1 MREAAPSRLFF
12 SGHPGRAIMGRTH
25 PMPPDTT
32 QTIPAAL
39 TVRGDIEVANDLA
52 VAGDVQGAI
61 WADQRVV
68 TVNEGGSVTGDII
81 ASAVVEIAAS
91 GEVEGRIIAPRLILR
106 EGGSLNGSVQP
117 QRVEAAFRVAQHRRQ
132 SAP

>member
-1 MREAAPSRLFF
+1 MA
-12 SGHPGRAIMGRTH
+12 
-25 PMPPDTT
+25 PDTM

-52 VAGDVQGAI
+52 VAGEVQGAI

-68 TVNEGGSVTGDII
+68 TVNEGASVTGDII
-81 ASAVVEIAAS
+81 AGDVTVRGLFRGTILASAVVEIAAS

-132 SAP
+132 AE

>member
-1 MREAAPSRLFF
+1 MAPNT
-12 SGHPGRAIMGRTH
+12 I
-25 PMPPDTT
+25 

-81 ASAVVEIAAS
+81 AGDVTVRGSFRGTILASAVVEIAAS

-132 SAP
+132 SGP

>member
-1 MREAAPSRLFF
+1 
-12 SGHPGRAIMGRTH
+12 
-25 PMPPDTT
+25 MPPDTT

-61 WADQRVV
+61 WADRRVV

-81 ASAVVEIAAS
+81 AGDVTVRGSFRGTILASAVVEIAAS

-132 SAP
+132 SGP

>member
-1 MREAAPSRLFF
+1 MA
-12 SGHPGRAIMGRTH
+12 
-25 PMPPDTT
+25 PDTM

-61 WADQRVV
+61 WADRRVV

-81 ASAVVEIAAS
+81 AGDVTVRGSFRGTILASAVVEIAAS

-117 QRVEAAFRVAQHRRQ
+117 QRVEAGFRVAQHRRQ
-132 SAP
+132 SALCAQNSPLST

>member
-1 MREAAPSRLFF
+1 MTP
-12 SGHPGRAIMGRTH
+12 H
-25 PMPPDTT
+25 TT

-81 ASAVVEIAAS
+81 AGDVTVRGSFRGTILASAVVEIAAS

-132 SAP
+132 SSP

>member
-1 MREAAPSRLFF
+1 MAP
-12 SGHPGRAIMGRTH
+12 HTM
-25 PMPPDTT
+25 

-39 TVRGDIEVANDLA
+39 TVRGEIEVANDLA

-61 WADQRVV
+61 WADRRVV

-81 ASAVVEIAAS
+81 AGDVTVRGSFRGTILASAVVEIAAS
-91 GEVEGRIIAPRLILR
+91 GDVEGRIIAPRLILR

-132 SAP
+132 SAL

>member
-1 MREAAPSRLFF
+1 MAPNT
-12 SGHPGRAIMGRTH
+12 I
-25 PMPPDTT
+25 

-81 ASAVVEIAAS
+81 AGDVTVRGSFRGTILASAVVEIAAS

-132 SAP
+132 SSP

>member
-1 MREAAPSRLFF
+1 MAPN
-12 SGHPGRAIMGRTH
+12 
-25 PMPPDTT
+25 PM

-68 TVNEGGSVTGDII
+68 TVNEGASVTGDII
-81 ASAVVEIAAS
+81 AGDVTVRGSFRGTILASAVVEIAAS

-132 SAP
+132 SGP

>member
-1 MREAAPSRLFF
+1 MN
-12 SGHPGRAIMGRTH
+12 RTW
-25 PMPPDTT
+25 PMAPDTM

-39 TVRGDIEVANDLA
+39 TVRGEIEVANDLA
-52 VAGDVQGAI
+52 VAGDVRGAI

-68 TVNEGGSVTGDII
+68 TVSEGGSVTGDII
-81 ASAVVEIAAS
+81 AGDVTVRGSFRGTILASAVVEIAAS

-132 SAP
+132 SAL

>member
-1 MREAAPSRLFF
+1 MAPNT
-12 SGHPGRAIMGRTH
+12 M
-25 PMPPDTT
+25 

-61 WADQRVV
+61 WADRRVV

-81 ASAVVEIAAS
+81 AGDVTVRGSFRGTILASAVVEIAAS

-132 SAP
+132 SSP

>member
-1 MREAAPSRLFF
+1 MA
-12 SGHPGRAIMGRTH
+12 
-25 PMPPDTT
+25 PDTM

-68 TVNEGGSVTGDII
+68 TVNEGASVTGDII
-81 ASAVVEIAAS
+81 AGDVTVRGSFRGTILASAVVEIAAS

-132 SAP
+132 SSP

>member
-1 MREAAPSRLFF
+1 MATV
-12 SGHPGRAIMGRTH
+12 TH
-25 PMPPDTT
+25 TV

-39 TVRGDIEVANDLA
+39 TVRGEIEVANDLA

-68 TVNEGGSVTGDII
+68 TVAEGGSVTGEII
-81 ASAVVEIAAS
+81 AGDVTVLGSFRGTILASAVVEIAAS
-91 GEVEGRIIAPRLILR
+91 GDVEGRIIAPRLILR

-132 SAP
+132 LG

>member
-1 MREAAPSRLFF
+1 
-12 SGHPGRAIMGRTH
+12 
-25 PMPPDTT
+25 MPPDTM

-81 ASAVVEIAAS
+81 AGDVTVRGSFRGTILASAVVEIAAS

-132 SAP
+132 SSP

>member
-1 MREAAPSRLFF
+1 M
-12 SGHPGRAIMGRTH
+12 
-25 PMPPDTT
+25 

-39 TVRGDIEVANDLA
+39 TVRGEIEVANDLA

-61 WADQRVV
+61 WADRRVV

-81 ASAVVEIAAS
+81 AGDVTVRGSFRGTILASAVVEIAAS
-91 GEVEGRIIAPRLILR
+91 GDVEGRIIAPRLILR

>member
-1 MREAAPSRLFF
+1 MAPQT
-12 SGHPGRAIMGRTH
+12 M
-25 PMPPDTT
+25 

-39 TVRGDIEVANDLA
+39 TVRGEIEVANDLA

-61 WADQRVV
+61 WADRRVV

-81 ASAVVEIAAS
+81 AGDVTVRGSFRGTILASAVVEIAAS
-91 GEVEGRIIAPRLILR
+91 GDVEGRIIAPRLILR

-132 SAP
+132 SAL

>member
-1 MREAAPSRLFF
+1 
-12 SGHPGRAIMGRTH
+12 
-25 PMPPDTT
+25 MPPDTT

-61 WADQRVV
+61 WADRRVV

-81 ASAVVEIAAS
+81 AGDVTVRGSFRGTILASAVVEIAAS